1 MANTKV
7 SLSILLP
14 GSTMFSKEE
23 SLKQLTKPV
32 KGKKDVLETVT
43 VHDFNKHDQ
52 LTLSLND
59 RGKTTTTTI
68 LIRKAK
74 NAKQVINLSEEA
86 YNFMTSKRE
95 IPAEF
100 KGAWTALTDN
110 QRLQWHCNRIAETLG
125 GTVEGFEILD

>member
-1 MANTKV
+1 MTNVKV

-23 SLKQLTKPV
+23 SLKQLTRPAKD
-32 KGKKDVLETVT
+32 KKNVLETVT
-43 VHDFNKHDQ
+43 VHDFDKHDK

-68 LIRKAK
+68 LTRKSK

-86 YNFMTSKRE
+86 YNYMTSKNE

-100 KGAWTALTDN
+100 KGAWSALTPT
-110 QRLQWHCNRIAETLG
+110 QRLKWHCDRIAMTLG
-125 GTVEGFEILD
+125 GIVEGFQVLD